1 MDKTPVFSIV
11 EKMFNALSSKRIII
25 LLERDISYLSDFLQ
39 LLNLLS
45 EFCLYQKLS
54 AWKWMRI
61 V

>member
-54 AWKWMRI
+54 A
-61 V
+61 